1 MRPLFGWLPTDVIK
15 ETFART
21 TQMARMP
28 MSETL
33 KNFFRSPYPAMNVH
47 RRNEPVATNTFYSDT
62 PAIDDGATSAQI
74 FFGTKTTLTDV
85 YGMKSDKQFVNT
97 LEDNIRERGAMNSLL
112 SDSAQTEIS
121 KKVKGILRGLFIRCW
136 QSEPYK
142 QQQNPAERRF
152 QTVKRVTNNV
162 LDRTGAPAFTWLL
175 CIMYVCFLLNHTYNA
190 TVNGVPLTL
199 ATGQQA
205 DISPLLNFTF
215 WQKVFYHKEEDS
227 HGNFPSDSPELE
239 GHWVGI
245 YENIGHR
252 MTYKILTANLHV
264 IPRSAIR
271 AANNSAAPNLR
282 AATLRGEDL
291 EPIVKSIH
299 DNFSKSH
306 NAQEAEQFAD
316 AMEHEEGHNSQVPT
330 SAQPQQPAGM
340 PTFDPSDL
348 VGRTFIR
355 DSGNDD
361 GQRFR
366 VRIVEALKNH
376 RDGVARDPKHIQFR
390 VSVNDDQYEE
400 LLSFQEI
407 VDHIGKDDT
416 QDSTTI
422 WKFKKITGHE
432 GPLTSS
438 HPNYKGSMW
447 NVRIEWETGE
457 ITSEPLSIISTDDP
471 VTCAIYA
478 RENNLLELP
487 GWKRFARLARRNKKM
502 LRMVNQAK
510 LRSYRRTPKYMY
522 GYQVPNDY
530 KEALRLDERNGNTRW
545 QDSTKDELQQID
557 EYNTF
562 TDMGH
567 KDTAK
572 SPDGY
577 KKIRVHLI
585 FAVKHDGRHKARL
598 VADRHLTDVPT
609 ESVYSGV
616 VSLRG
621 IRLIIFLAELNGMET
636 WAADVGNAYLEAK
649 TSEKVYI
656 IAGPEFGDREG
667 HLLIIFKALY
677 GLRSSGKMWAQ
688 RFADCLREM
697 GFVPS
702 KAEPQIWMRKSGDKW
717 EYIGTYVDDLCSA
730 LRDPQAT
737 MDILTEKYKFKLK
750 GVGPISFHLGCDFWR
765 EDDGVLCFALKK
777 YLEKMMDGYERMF
790 GKAPTSNSI
799 TSPLEKGD
807 HPELDTSEL
816 LDDDGQ
822 QKYQSLI
829 GSMQWAIS
837 LGRFDIQVAV
847 MTLSAFRAIPR
858 QGHLDR
864 AKRMYSYLAKMR
876 HSTIRVRT
884 DEPDYSGLPEQDHD
898 WMYTAYGN
906 VKEQIPHD
914 MPEPLGNYVTLTH
927 YFDANLYHD
936 MLTGR
941 SVTGILHF
949 LNQTP
954 IDWYAKKQS
963 TVEMA
968 TYGSEFVAGRTCI
981 EQVMDLRTTLRYLG
995 VPI

>member
-1 MRPLFGWLPTDVIK
+1 MKTDASQPPSTATTPTRKANHTNVTYQARTHHVIYSVSQHEHDKPKNYGGLVDHGANGIVTGSDVRVIAKSHRHVNVQGIDNHQVTDIPIGTVGAKLITQHGPVIGIMHQAAIHGQGHTIVSCGQLEYHGVSIDDKSKHVGGKQCMRTIEGYVMPLNFFSGLAYLRMTPYTDLEWDTLPHVILTSDIDWDPSVLDHVMDNDDNWFDALEEGLMMPGDDNFNEYGEYRHRHIAASTLTTRINTHHVTTVHDNDDDSYALDMHDDVDDDDDIPFLDAVDYAVHFHSIHRPVNPSLRYDDGEPMIDMNGESLTVIYNGEPMTLYTSHKQCIVATNTESYDPAILQYTAFPTDTNPPTDTGTTATATPSPDTAPTNTATPRTVTTIEPNYETMRPLFGWLPTDVIK

-47 RRNEPVATNTFYSDT
+47 RRNEPVATDTFYSDT

-85 YGMKSDKQFVNT
+85 YSMKSDKQFVNT

-215 WQKVFYHKEEDS
+215 WQKVFYRKEEDS

-271 AANNSAAPNLR
+271 AANNSAAPNLC

-567 KDTAK
+567 KDTTK

-598 VADRHLTDVPT
+598 VAD
-609 ESVYSGV
+609 G
-616 VSLRG
+616 
-621 IRLIIFLAELNGMET
+621 
-636 WAADVGNAYLEAK
+636 
-649 TSEKVYI
+649 
-656 IAGPEFGDREG
+656 
-667 HLLIIFKALY
+667 
-677 GLRSSGKMWAQ
+677 
-688 RFADCLREM
+688 
-697 GFVPS
+697 
-702 KAEPQIWMRKSGDKW
+702 
-717 EYIGTYVDDLCSA
+717 
-730 LRDPQAT
+730 
-737 MDILTEKYKFKLK
+737 
-750 GVGPISFHLGCDFWR
+750 
-765 EDDGVLCFALKK
+765 
-777 YLEKMMDGYERMF
+777 
-790 GKAPTSNSI
+790 
-799 TSPLEKGD
+799 
-807 HPELDTSEL
+807 
-816 LDDDGQ
+816 
-822 QKYQSLI
+822 
-829 GSMQWAIS
+829 
-837 LGRFDIQVAV
+837 AV
-847 MTLSAFRAIPR
+847 R
-858 QGHLDR
+858 
-864 AKRMYSYLAKMR
+864 
-876 HSTIRVRT
+876 
-884 DEPDYSGLPEQDHD
+884 
-898 WMYTAYGN
+898 
-906 VKEQIPHD
+906 
-914 MPEPLGNYVTLTH
+914 
-927 YFDANLYHD
+927 
-936 MLTGR
+936 
-941 SVTGILHF
+941 
-949 LNQTP
+949 
-954 IDWYAKKQS
+954 
-963 TVEMA
+963 
-968 TYGSEFVAGRTCI
+968 
-981 EQVMDLRTTLRYLG
+981 
-995 VPI
+995 